1 MKEPDV
7 GAFPPPEAMFG
18 SFGDGA
24 ELRWS
29 RLFEQ

>member
-18 SFGDGA
+18 SFGDAA
-24 ELRWS
+24 ESL
-29 RLFEQ
+29 QYV